1 METRDLRPDWL
12 LTAIKIPNSSK
23 RRRIAPKA
31 NTSFGYLPSSKK
43 PERDKLCAIYISN
56 CHFFNHL
63 RRRPHSSGRVTRLG
77 RLTFRDTGS
86 QIKIPG
92 GRRGNK
98 KSPPREKPCEG
109 FLFLTLQAKLN

>member
-43 PERDKLCAIYISN
+43 PERDKLCAIYSSN
-56 CHFFNHL
+56 CYFFNHL

-77 RLTFRDTGS
+77 RLTFRDTES

-98 KSPPREKPCEG
+98 KAPQGKNLARAFCS
-109 FLFLTLQAKLN
+109 